1 MKIRRNYIKILSL
14 ALSALLL
21 ALALVAPVS
30 ALDYKKGTNSASAA
44 YKVSE
49 YYEKLTSIAL
59 TGDGRTDLIA
69 VALSQLGYTEG
80 NENGAFGGSENGSD
94 NFTEYNYNM
103 GSFGSGYGGRDY
115 PWCAS
120 FVSFCLLQS
129 GTHNQTKISD
139 WCRKNEGDANYI
151 WREVSCNRWAK
162 QLRTCGYFE
171 NSARFGGDYIPIPG
185 DLIYFTE
192 DGKLESHIG
201 IVLFCDGEFVYTVE
215 GNTSSSNGLE
225 ANGGGVYVKSY
236 SLSSAYIR
244 GYGVLPYK
252 VNNSIYHIDYSGAHP
267 TAGTYI
273 STTEKCIYPTE
284 NASTYTH
291 LIPKY
296 SFFEVTEIAD
306 NGRLKVLCELGGSRV
321 EGYIKNNSDRVI
333 QISSTETPKAFEALD
348 TVWGYKRSC
357 VDCYTFGDCSYY
369 TKPSEASLA
378 ISQRIAVSG
387 SASLTRDTQKFGYYF
402 DENCDCI
409 TWDEDAILEGES
421 LDVAYKIEANTDS
434 LTAGKH
440 SLNLVLMLD
449 DGTLAEIDS
458 VSFTAKIGGIDA
470 PSAPKLSSF
479 TESSITLGKYEGYE
493 YKIEG
498 GEWQSSPTFENL
510 TENTAE
516 PYLFYQRVAETEI
529 NMPSKTSE
537 ALSLDLGVLCNS
549 TKIISLTVPEL
560 TLTPAFEPDV
570 TEYTAT
576 VPHSVENI
584 TPEVTARD
592 SSSVKIDAPTTLE
605 AGKNNEVKITV
616 TSPYGSRVYKINIF
630 REEEVTSD
638 TPATDMPTETS
649 ASAGTDSESFSSSE
663 TNEALDSTDI
673 STPLSSC
680 ESALSLAPLALI
692 AALSLCTAL
701 FKRRYNF

>member
-21 ALALVAPVS
+21 ALTLIAPVS

-44 YKVSE
+44 YKASE

-80 NENGAFGGSENGSD
+80 NENGAFGGGENGSD

-162 QLRTCGYFE
+162 QLRTCGYFR

-201 IVLFCDGEFVYTVE
+201 IVLFSDGEYVYTVE
-215 GNTSSSNGLE
+215 GNTSSASGLE

-252 VNNSIYHIDYSGAHP
+252 VNNSIAHIDYSGTNP
-267 TAGTYI
+267 NAGIFI

-296 SFFEVTEIAD
+296 SFFEVTEIAPS
-306 NGRLKVLCELGGSRV
+306 GRLKVRCELGGTLV

-333 QISSTETPKAFEALD
+333 QISSNETPTSFEAID
-348 TVWGYKRSC
+348 KVWGYKRSC
-357 VDCYTFGDCSYY
+357 VDSYTFGDSSYY
-369 TKPSEASLA
+369 IKPSDISLA
-378 ISQRIAVSG
+378 ISQNIEVAG
-387 SASLTRDTQKFGYYF
+387 SASLTRDITKIGYYF
-402 DENCDCI
+402 DDAREKI
-409 TWDEDAILEGES
+409 VWDENAILAGES
-421 LDVAYKIEANTDS
+421 LDVAYKIVAKTDS

-440 SLNLVLMLD
+440 TLHLVLSLEDTTVAELD
-449 DGTLAEIDS
+449 TLE
-458 VSFTAKIGGIDA
+458 FTAKIGGI
-470 PSAPKLSSF
+470 SAPAAPMLKDF
-479 TESSITLGKYEGYE
+479 NESSITLVEYEGYE

-510 TENTAE
+510 TVNAAE

-529 NMPSKTSE
+529 NMPSKTSDS
-537 ALSLDLGVLCNS
+537 LSLDLGVLCNS
-549 TKIISLTVPEL
+549 TKLTSLKVESI
-560 TLTPAFEPDV
+560 TLAPTFEPDV
-570 TEYTAT
+570 TEYEAR
-576 VPHSVENI
+576 VPHSVESI
-584 TPEVTARD
+584 TPEVTVRD
-592 SSSVKIDAPTTLE
+592 GSSVKIDAPDALE
-605 AGKNNEVKITV
+605 AGKNNEIKITV
-616 TSPYGSRVYKINIF
+616 TSPYGSRVYTVNIF
-630 REEEVTSD
+630 RDEEITSS
-638 TPATDMPTETS
+638 TEPPATDVPTDTS
-649 ASAGTDSESFSSSE
+649 TSFESSE
-663 TNEALDSTDI
+663 ISTDELPFEDYGC
-673 STPLSSC
+673 SGT
-680 ESALSLAPLALI
+680 LSLSAMAFLTLLGI
-692 AALSLCTAL
+692 A
-701 FKRRYNF
+701 FVKKEK